1 MKKGFSLVEIL
12 VALAIF
18 GLLSGIVLSSLLG
31 LFRANRA
38 TGSEARAV
46 VVAKNYLEQAVKEA
60 TYTASGSSYTLSLP
74 AATQTAGFQVKV
86 EAGGRLPTD
95 TSVTLTLCSLS
106 NNTYTCTVN
115 CIQIQSDGTTITVK
129 CPLVIVRLTLS
140 GSGKTYTFYREWTP

>member
-46 VVAKNYLEQAVKEA
+46 VVAKNYLEQAVKET
-60 TYTASGSSYTLSLP
+60 TYTASGSSYILSLP
-74 AATQTAGFQVKV
+74 AATQTAGFQVNV

-95 TSVTLTLCSLS
+95 TSVTLTPCSLS

-115 CIQIQSDGTTITVK
+115 CIQTQSNGTTITVK